1 MKYEIQNYV
10 LNTNFNTSTYQFLVY
25 LQKSFGMKIINIQNN
40 QGVPKYKQIIFSI
53 EKTIEEGHLK
63 KDEKLPSINKVCL
76 EFSLSRDTVL
86 QAYEEL
92 KKRGIIYAILG
103 KGYYIKSTEV
113 KIKQRIFLLFEELN
127 IFKEDL
133 YNSFLE
139 NIGKDV
145 QVDIFFHHFNVQVF
159 QKLINDSNGNYT
171 KYIIMP
177 TNLIGAA
184 AIIETLPVNEVYILD
199 QTNSELNSFPAVYQ
213 NHKKDIYEGLLKA
226 KSRLTKYKKL
236 IMIFPGFREPLG
248 MKIGFENFCTDFAF
262 DHETITEFSNRV
274 IEEGEVYVI
283 PSDRDLVRVI
293 EKSKHQNL
301 KLGQDFGI
309 ISYNETPLKKVVAN
323 GITTISTNF
332 EAMGKILAQMIL
344 KGKKEQIENK
354 CALIIRNSL

>member
-1 MKYEIQNYV
+1 
-10 LNTNFNTSTYQFLVY
+10 
-25 LQKSFGMKIINIQNN
+25 MKIINIQNN
-40 QGVPKYKQIIFSI
+40 QGVPKYKQIILSI

-103 KGYYIKSTEV
+103 KGYYVKSTEV
-113 KIKQRIFLLFEELN
+113 RIKQRIFLLFDELN

-145 QVDIFFHHFNVQVF
+145 QVDIFFHNFNTQVF

-184 AIIETLPVNEVYILD
+184 AIIETLPVNDVYILD
-199 QTNSELNSFPAVYQ
+199 QTNPELNSFPAVYQ
-213 NHKKDIYEGLLKA
+213 NHKKDIYEGLVKG
-226 KSRLTKYKKL
+226 KSRLNKYEKL

-248 MKIGFENFCTDFAF
+248 MKIGFENFCANFEF
-262 DHETITEFSNRV
+262 DYEIITEFKNRE
-274 IEEGEVYVI
+274 IQKGEVYII

-293 EKSKHQNL
+293 EKANL
-301 KLGQDFGI
+301 QDLELGNDFGI
-309 ISYNETPLKKVVAN
+309 ISYNETPLKKIVAN

-332 EAMGKILAQMIL
+332 EAMGKILTQMII

-354 CALIIRNSL
+354 CDLIIRNSL

>member
-1 MKYEIQNYV
+1 MKVI
-10 LNTNFNTSTYQFLVY
+10 S
-25 LQKSFGMKIINIQNN
+25 IQNN
-40 QGVPKYKQIIFSI
+40 QGIPKYKQIISSI

-63 KDEKLPSINKVCL
+63 KDEKLPSINKVCM

-113 KIKQRIFLLFEELN
+113 NIKQKIFLLFEELN

-133 YNSFLE
+133 YNSFME
-139 NIGKDV
+139 NIGKGV
-145 QVDIFFHHFNVQVF
+145 QIDIFFHHFNLQVF

-177 TNLIGAA
+177 TNLVGAA
-184 AIIETLPVNEVYILD
+184 AIIKTLPVNDVYILD
-199 QTNSELNSFPAVYQ
+199 QTNPELKSFPAVYQ
-213 NHKKDIYEGLLKA
+213 NHLTDIYNGLLKG
-226 KSRLTKYKKL
+226 KTKLSKYKKL

-248 MKIGFENFCTDFAF
+248 MKQGFENFCKDNTF
-262 DHETITEFSNRV
+262 DYEVITEFSNRE
-274 IEEGEVYVI
+274 IKKGEVYII

-293 EKSKHQNL
+293 EKAKIQNL
-301 KLGQDFGI
+301 NIGNDYGI
-309 ISYNETPLKKVVAN
+309 ISYNETPLKKVVEN
-323 GITTISTNF
+323 GITTISTDF
-332 EAMGKILAQMIL
+332 RAMGKIMAEMIL
-344 KGKKEQIENK
+344 GGKKEQIENK